1 MSFSPP
7 PNTPPSSGGVLFAKE
22 AKEEPEQINCNEE
35 ENTTLIQNQKPKK
48 RLERSL
54 MEALALPQDDPLRVE
69 NFRLF
74 SRFYGRFEAKRRSDR
89 TLTRHECVVNESAA
103 QLFSPNV

>member
-35 ENTTLIQNQKPKK
+35 ENTTLIQNQSNKFNKI
-48 RLERSL
+48 RI
-54 MEALALPQDDPLRVE
+54 
-69 NFRLF
+69 
-74 SRFYGRFEAKRRSDR
+74 
-89 TLTRHECVVNESAA
+89 
-103 QLFSPNV
+103 